1 VLVSTARFGD
11 PVNEQ
16 RLVEYR
22 TAKQSLSST
31 LKSFGVPE
39 SADANSVLSYAGSV
53 EEHDRKGNRPSA
65 EALAIFRGNLQS
77 LDEAWNAYKHASLK

>member
-1 VLVSTARFGD
+1 MKKVSIFLDCLNRPVRD

-31 LKSFGVPE
+31 LKSFGVPD
-39 SADANSVLSYAGSV
+39 SADVNSVVSYAQSV
-53 EEHDRKGNRPSA
+53 EEHDRKGNRPRA
-65 EALAIFRGNLQS
+65 EGYGDFPGKSSIT
-77 LDEAWNAYKHASLK
+77 